1 MKCFYVVF
9 ILFIVGCGNSAHL
22 PPEKL
27 SAFVI
32 DEEHGLKKTAVLNNI
47 NIEVTYRPVDLLVY
61 QEIGKQVVD
70 AKEIGIIRKK
80 YNQYIYFVL
89 SLSKDN
95 REALHQAGGSQYG
108 ELVQTL
114 SFRMNDYV
122 TLTTAANDT
131 IPVGDFMLNRTYG
144 MSSSTDLL
152 FAFDKGKTIGQDWI
166 QFNLNEFGLG
176 IGNQR
181 FRFAM
186 EDIEKVPE
194 ANFTTKN

>member
-1 MKCFYVVF
+1 MKDFYVVF

-47 NIEVTYRPVDLLVY
+47 NTEVTYRPVDLLVY

-70 AKEIGIIRKK
+70 AKEIGNLRKK
-80 YNQYIYFVL
+80 YSQYIYFVL

-95 REALHQAGGSQYG
+95 KEALHQAGGSQYG

-114 SFRMNDYV
+114 SFRMNEYV

-131 IPVGDFMLNRTYG
+131 IPVGDFTLNRTYG
-144 MSSSTDLL
+144 MSGSTDLL
-152 FAFDKGKTIGQDWI
+152 FVFDKKKTIGQDWI

-176 IGNQR
+176 VGNLR

-186 EDIEKVPE
+186 ENIEKVPE

>member
-1 MKCFYVVF
+1 M
-9 ILFIVGCGNSAHL
+9 IGCGNSAHL

-27 SAFVI
+27 SAFVV
-32 DEEHGLKKTAVLNNI
+32 DEEHGLKKSAALGNV

-70 AKEIGIIRKK
+70 AKEIENLRKK
-80 YNQYIYFVL
+80 YNQYIYFIL
-89 SLSKDN
+89 SLSNDSK
-95 REALHQAGGSQYG
+95 EALHQTGGSQYS

-122 TLTTAANDT
+122 TLTTAASDT

-152 FAFDKGKTIGQDWI
+152 FVFSKEKAIGQDWI
-166 QFNLNEFGLG
+166 QFNLNEFGLEV
-176 IGNQR
+176 GNQR
-181 FRFAM
+181 FRFSM
-186 EDIEKVPE
+186 KDIEEVPE
-194 ANFTTKN
+194 VNFTLKN

>member
-1 MKCFYVVF
+1 MKNFYVVF
-9 ILFIVGCGNSAHL
+9 TLFMVGCGNSAHL

-32 DEEHGLKKTAVLNNI
+32 DEEHGLKKTAVLNGI
-47 NIEVTYRPVDLLVY
+47 NTEVTYRPVDLLIY
-61 QEIGKQVVD
+61 QEIDKQVVD
-70 AKEIGIIRKK
+70 AKEIENLRKK

-89 SLSKDN
+89 SLLNDSK
-95 REALHQAGGSQYG
+95 EALHQAGGSQYSD
-108 ELVQTL
+108 LVQTL
-114 SFRMNDYV
+114 SFRMNKYV
-122 TLTTAANDT
+122 TLTTAASDT

-152 FAFDKGKTIGQDWI
+152 FVFNKEKTIGQDWI

-176 IGNQR
+176 VGNQR

-186 EDIEKVPE
+186 DDIEKVPE
-194 ANFTTKN
+194 VNFTVKN

>member
-1 MKCFYVVF
+1 M
-9 ILFIVGCGNSAHL
+9 VGCSNSDHL
-22 PPEKL
+22 LPEEL

-32 DEEHGLKKTAVLNNI
+32 NEEHGLKKTAALSNI

-70 AKEIGIIRKK
+70 AKEIENLRKK
-80 YNQYIYFVL
+80 YNQYIYFIL
-89 SLSKDN
+89 SLSNDSK
-95 REALHQAGGSQYG
+95 EALHQTGGSQYS

-152 FAFDKGKTIGQDWI
+152 FVFSKEKAIGQDWI

-176 IGNQR
+176 VGNQR
-181 FRFAM
+181 FRFSM
-186 EDIEKVPE
+186 KDIKEVPE
-194 ANFTTKN
+194 VNFTLKN

>member
-1 MKCFYVVF
+1 MKNFYVVF
-9 ILFIVGCGNSAHL
+9 ILFMVGCGNSAHL

-27 SAFVI
+27 SAFVV
-32 DEEHGLKKTAVLNNI
+32 DEEHGLKKSASLGNV

-70 AKEIGIIRKK
+70 AKEIENLRKK
-80 YNQYIYFVL
+80 YNQYIYFIL
-89 SLSKDN
+89 SLSNDSK
-95 REALHQAGGSQYG
+95 EALHQTGGSQYS

-122 TLTTAANDT
+122 TLTTAASDT

-152 FAFDKGKTIGQDWI
+152 FVFSKEKAIGQDWI
-166 QFNLNEFGLG
+166 QFNLNEFGLEV
-176 IGNQR
+176 GNQR
-181 FRFAM
+181 FRFSM
-186 EDIEKVPE
+186 KDIGEVPE
-194 ANFTTKN
+194 VNFTLKN